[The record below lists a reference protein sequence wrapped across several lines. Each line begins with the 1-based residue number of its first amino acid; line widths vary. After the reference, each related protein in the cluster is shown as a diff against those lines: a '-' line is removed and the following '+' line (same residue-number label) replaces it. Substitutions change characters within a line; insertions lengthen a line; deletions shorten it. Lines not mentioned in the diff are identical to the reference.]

1 MLLKIQLNNLILKIL
16 IGILR
21 IHKDGGDLTFFY
33 IQPFEPRPCQ
43 YNSKEFYTKSR
54 LEKLIYI

>member
-21 IHKDGGDLTFFY
+21 IHKDGGDLASTLS
-33 IQPFEPRPCQ
+33 I
-43 YNSKEFYTKSR
+43 
-54 LEKLIYI
+54 